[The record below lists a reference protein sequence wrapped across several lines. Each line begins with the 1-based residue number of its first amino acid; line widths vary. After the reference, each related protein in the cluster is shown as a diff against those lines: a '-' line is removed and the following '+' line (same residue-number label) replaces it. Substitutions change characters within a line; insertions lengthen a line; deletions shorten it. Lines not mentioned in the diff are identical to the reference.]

1 MIIPNI
7 EALSI
12 TELRYIAIKHGID
25 GADLLNQEDLIEAL
39 HDFYDE
45 FGRGLPTMSALYSP
59 STQKRFL
66 NSLVDESKDYQV
78 GELPGVVDL
87 PDVYR
92 ETSIH
97 LLLKDPSWAHAYWS
111 VCPTEMEKLTKH
123 DTTVEFFLRVN
134 QCDEAESVADSFDI
148 GVGLD
153 DISWNVNLPNI
164 GETYYVSLHYI
175 DSLGESGILCS
186 SNKVT
191 SCAGYYYNNP
201 DALLEDESAFHLM
214 FSSVITKGG
223 ILVDSSPIY
232 EIFNML
238 DSKRGNRE

>member
-7 EALSI
+7 EALSM

-25 GADLLNQEDLIEAL
+25 GADQLNQEDLIEAL

-66 NSLVDESKDYQV
+66 NSLVEESNDYQI

-87 PDVYR
+87 PDMYS

-111 VCPTEMEKLTKH
+111 VCPSEMEKLTKNGK
-123 DTTVEFFLRVN
+123 TVSFFLRVN
-134 QCDEAESVADSFDI
+134 QSENGDKVVDSFDI
-148 GVGLD
+148 SV
-153 DISWNVNLPNI
+153 DIEDTSWTVNLPKKGN
-164 GETYYVSLHYI
+164 TYFVSLHYT
-175 DSLGESGILCS
+175 DSTGESGILCS
-186 SNKVT
+186 SNRVK
-191 SCAGYYYNNP
+191 SCAGYYYRNP
-201 DALLEDESAFHLM
+201 EALLENEDAFYLM
-214 FSSVITKGG
+214 FSSIVTKGG
-223 ILVDSSPIY
+223 VLVDSSPMH
-232 EIFNML
+232 ELFDNL
-238 DSKRGNRE
+238 DAIRGNTL

>member
-25 GADLLNQEDLIEAL
+25 GADQLTQEDLVEAL

-66 NSLVDESKDYQV
+66 NSLIQESSDYEI

-87 PDVYR
+87 PEIYS

-97 LLLKDPSWAHAYWS
+97 LLLKDPSWAHTYWS
-111 VCPTEMEKLTKH
+111 VCPSEMEKLTKNNK
-123 DTTVEFFLRVN
+123 TVSFFLRVN
-134 QCDEAESVADSFDI
+134 QCEEDNTIIDSFDI
-148 GVGLD
+148 NVGND
-153 DISWNVNLPNI
+153 DISWNVNLPEK
-164 GETYYVSLHYI
+164 GYTYFVSLYYI
-175 DSLGESGILCS
+175 DSSDESGILCS
-186 SNKVT
+186 SNKVST
-191 SCAGYYYNNP
+191 FGGYYYRNP
-201 DALLEDESAFHLM
+201 DLLTEDEQAFHLM
-214 FSSVITKGG
+214 FSALVTKGG
-223 ILVDSSPIY
+223 VLVDSSPIH
-232 EIFNML
+232 ELFDNL
-238 DSKRGNRE
+238 DKRGKN

>member
-25 GADLLNQEDLIEAL
+25 GAVQLTQEDLIEAL

-59 STQKRFL
+59 STQKRFMS
-66 NSLVDESKDYQV
+66 SLVEENCEYKI

-87 PDVYR
+87 PEIYS

-97 LLLKDPSWAHAYWS
+97 LLLKDPSWAHTYWS

-123 DTTVEFFLRVN
+123 DKTVSFFLRVN
-134 QCDEAESVADSFDI
+134 QCGADGKVVDSFDI
-148 GVGLD
+148 SVGND
-153 DISWNVNLPNI
+153 DISWNVNLLEK
-164 GETYYVSLHYI
+164 GHTYFVSLHYV
-175 DSLGESGILCS
+175 DSSDETGILCS

-191 SCAGYYYNNP
+191 TCAGYYNRNP
-201 DALLEDESAFHLM
+201 HLLIQNEDAFHLM
-214 FSSVITKGG
+214 FSSLVTKGG
-223 ILVDSSPIY
+223 VLVDSSPVH
-232 EIFNML
+232 EIFDNL
-238 DSKRGNRE
+238 DKRGKN